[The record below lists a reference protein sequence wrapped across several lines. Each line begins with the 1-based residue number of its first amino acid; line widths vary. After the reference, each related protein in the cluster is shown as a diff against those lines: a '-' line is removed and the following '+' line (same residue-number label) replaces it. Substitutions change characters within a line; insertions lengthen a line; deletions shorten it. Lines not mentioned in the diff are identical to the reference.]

1 MNTVLMWS
9 KEKKKLNRYPVLSA
23 NITTVILMKW
33 NWALVT
39 KDNSTLS
46 TCHRSFYGSTAIS
59 GM

>member
-39 KDNSTLS
+39 KVNSTS
-46 TCHRSFYGSTAIS
+46 NFVHMS
-59 GM
+59 